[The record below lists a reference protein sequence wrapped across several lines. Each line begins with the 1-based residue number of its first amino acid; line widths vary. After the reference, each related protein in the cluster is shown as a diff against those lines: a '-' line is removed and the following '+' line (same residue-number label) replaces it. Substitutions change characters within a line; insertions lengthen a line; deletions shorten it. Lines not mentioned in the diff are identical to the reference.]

1 MTSPDKTGYA
11 RRLGLFDA
19 TMLVVGGIIGA
30 GIFLNPAVVA
40 QRAPTVGLTI
50 GVWVLGGA
58 VALAGAFVFAELAA
72 LKPLAGG
79 GYVYLRDALGP
90 LVGFLYGWT
99 QLLVINSGGIAAVA
113 MTFASY
119 ATDLTGAGPSAIPLL
134 AVGAIA
140 TLSGINLLGIKS
152 GALVQNILTVLKLAA
167 LAALIFVGLLWT
179 APDLVSAPSAPP
191 ALSARFVVTAIGTA
205 LIPVL
210 FAYGGW
216 QSTNFVAAE
225 MREPRRDLPRALLIG
240 VGIVVLV
247 YVLANIV
254 YVRVLGIP
262 GLAAST
268 APASDVMR
276 DLIGEHGATFIA
288 LGIAVSTFGFLNL
301 AILSAPRVYQAM
313 AADGVFFGGAARLS
327 DRSRVPAVAIL
338 IQGGWA
344 AVLVATKTYGQLLD
358 YVVFGDWI
366 FFAAV
371 GVTLFVY
378 RRRGGGAE
386 RAKGAGTADD
396 DTETAVPPFRR
407 SADGFRCPGYP
418 WVPGFFVV
426 AGVFAVGSTVLS
438 NPLNA
443 LIGGG
448 IIALGVPAYFWWKR
462 RIP

>member
-1 MTSPDKTGYA
+1 MSAPHAPGYA

-40 QRAPTVGLTI
+40 QRAPTAGLTI

-72 LKPLAGG
+72 RKPEAGG
-79 GYVYLRDALGP
+79 GYVYLRDGLGP
-90 LVGFLYGWT
+90 LTGFLYGWT
-99 QLLVINSGGIAAVA
+99 ELLVINSGGIAAVSV
-113 MTFASY
+113 TFASY
-119 ATDLTGAGPSAIPLL
+119 ATALTGASAATIPVI
-134 AVGAIA
+134 AVAAIA
-140 TLSGINLLGIKS
+140 LLSGVNLLGIRT
-152 GALVQNILTVLKLAA
+152 GAIAQNVLTILKLAA
-167 LAALIFVGLLWT
+167 LAALIAVGLLWT
-179 APDLVSAPSAPP
+179 SPDLLSAPLPP
-191 ALSARFVVTAIGTA
+191 LSAGATHASPLRAVGTA

-216 QSTNFVAAE
+216 QSTNFVAGE
-225 MREPRRDLPRALLIG
+225 MKDPRRDLPRALVIG

-247 YVLANIV
+247 YVLANLV
-254 YVRVLGIP
+254 YVRVLGVP

-276 DLIGEHGATFIA
+276 RLIGPRGATFIA

-313 AADGVFFGGAARLS
+313 AADGVFFGRAARLS

-344 AVLVATKTYGQLLD
+344 ALLVATKTYGQLLD

-371 GVTLFVY
+371 GVTVFVY
-378 RRRGGGAE
+378 RRRGVGGVGGVAE
-386 RAKGAGTADD
+386 AAGAA
-396 DTETAVPPFRR
+396 
-407 SADGFRCPGYP
+407 FRCPGYP
-418 WVPGFFVV
+418 WVPGFFVA
-426 AGVFAVGSTVLS
+426 AGVFAVASTVLS

-443 LIGGG
+443 LVGGG
-448 IIALGVPAYFWWKR
+448 IIAAGVPVYLWWKR
-462 RIP
+462 RG

>member
-1 MTSPDKTGYA
+1 MTSPEHSGYA
-11 RRLGLFDA
+11 RRLTLFDA

-40 QRAPTVGLTI
+40 QRAPTAGLTI

-72 LKPLAGG
+72 LKPEAGG

-90 LVGFLYGWT
+90 MTGFLYGWT
-99 QLLVINSGGIAAVA
+99 ELLVINSGGIAAVSV
-113 MTFASY
+113 TFASY
-119 ATDLTGAGPSAIPLL
+119 TTALTGAPATGIPFI
-134 AVGAIA
+134 AVGAIVV
-140 TLSGINLLGIKS
+140 LSGVNLLGIKT
-152 GALVQNILTVLKLAA
+152 GAIAQNILTVLKLAA
-167 LAALIFVGLLWT
+167 LAALIVVGLLWT
-179 APDLVSAPSAPP
+179 AREQPAAPT
-191 ALSARFVVTAIGTA
+191 ALAALTPLTALTAIGTA

-225 MREPRRDLPRALLIG
+225 LKEPRRDLPRALVIG
-240 VGIVVLV
+240 VGIVVLS
-247 YVLANIV
+247 YVLANVV

-276 DLIGEHGATFIA
+276 GLVGPWGATFIA
-288 LGIAVSTFGFLNL
+288 FGIAFSTFGFLNL

-313 AADGVFFGGAARLS
+313 AADGVFFGGAAKLS
-327 DRSRVPAVAIL
+327 HRSHVPALAIL

-344 AVLVATKTYGQLLD
+344 ALLVATKTYGQLLD

-371 GVTLFVY
+371 GVTVFVY
-378 RRRGGGAE
+378 RRRGVGEVGGA
-386 RAKGAGTADD
+386 ATALPPYQR
-396 DTETAVPPFRR
+396 TA
-407 SADGFRCPGYP
+407 FRCPGYP
-418 WVPGFFVV
+418 WVPAFFVA
-426 AGVFAVGSTVLS
+426 AGVFAVLSTVLS
-438 NPLNA
+438 NPVNA
-443 LIGGG
+443 LVGGG
-448 IIALGVPAYFWWKR
+448 IIALGIPVYLWWKR
-462 RIP
+462 RGA

>member
-1 MTSPDKTGYA
+1 MPPTASTGYA

-40 QRAPTVGLTI
+40 QRAPTAGLTI

-72 LKPLAGG
+72 RKPEAGG

-90 LVGFLYGWT
+90 LPGFLYGWT

-113 MTFASY
+113 MTFAIY
-119 ATDLTGAGPSAIPLL
+119 TADLTGTGARATPLL
-134 AVGAIA
+134 AVGAIVA
-140 TLSGINLLGIKS
+140 LSFVNLLGIRS
-152 GALVQNILTVLKLAA
+152 GAVVQNVLTVLKLLA
-167 LAALIFVGLLWT
+167 LAALIVVGLGGLGGQGGQGGPS
-179 APDLVSAPSAPP
+179 ASSASSAPSA
-191 ALSARFVVTAIGTA
+191 LVAIGTA

-216 QSTNFVAAE
+216 QSTNFVAGELKA
-225 MREPRRDLPRALLIG
+225 PRRDLPRALVIG

-247 YVLANIV
+247 YLLANVV
-254 YVRVLGIP
+254 YVRVLGVP

-276 DLIGEHGATFIA
+276 AIVGPWGATFIA
-288 LGIAVSTFGFLNL
+288 LGVAVSTFGFLNL

-327 DRSRVPAVAIL
+327 DRTRVPAVAIL

-344 AVLVATKTYGQLLD
+344 ALLVATKTYGQLLD

-371 GVTLFVY
+371 GGTLFVY
-378 RRRGGGAE
+378 RRRAVRAVRADGVGEE
-386 RAKGAGTADD
+386 R
-396 DTETAVPPFRR
+396 
-407 SADGFRCPGYP
+407 DGFRCPGYP
-418 WVPGFFVV
+418 WVPGFFVA

-438 NPLNA
+438 NPVNA
-443 LIGGG
+443 LLGGG
-448 IIALGVPAYFWWKR
+448 IIALGIPVYLWWRRRAGLPASTGS
-462 RIP
+462 

>member
-1 MTSPDKTGYA
+1 MTAAPWPVMPPSGQEYA

-40 QRAPTVGLTI
+40 QRAPTAWLTI

-72 LKPLAGG
+72 LKPEAGG
-79 GYVYLRDALGP
+79 GYVYLRDGLGP

-99 QLLVINSGGIAAVA
+99 ELLVINSGGIAAVA
-113 MTFASY
+113 VTFASY
-119 ATDLTGAGPSAIPLL
+119 AADLTGAPRSGIPVL
-134 AVGAIA
+134 AVAAIA
-140 TLSGINLLGIKS
+140 LLSGVNLLGIKP
-152 GALVQNILTVLKLAA
+152 GAVVQNVLTVLKLTA
-167 LAALIFVGLLWT
+167 LAALIAVGLLWT
-179 APDLVSAPSAPP
+179 SPDLLSAPP
-191 ALSARFVVTAIGTA
+191 APSALSAVAVVSAIGVA

-216 QSTNFVAAE
+216 QSTNFVAGE
-225 MREPRRDLPRALLIG
+225 MKAPRRDLPRALVIG

-254 YVRVLGIP
+254 YVRVLGVP

-276 DLIGEHGATFIA
+276 GLIGPWGATFIA

-313 AADGVFFGGAARLS
+313 AADGVFFGRAARLS

-344 AVLVATKTYGQLLD
+344 ALLVATKTYGQLLD

-378 RRRGGGAE
+378 RRRAKRAGGAV
-386 RAKGAGTADD
+386 RAG
-396 DTETAVPPFRR
+396 ETG
-407 SADGFRCPGYP
+407 GFRCPGYP
-418 WVPGFFVV
+418 WVPGFFVG
-426 AGVFAVGSTVLS
+426 AGAFAVASTVLS
-438 NPLNA
+438 NPVNA
-443 LIGGG
+443 LVGGG
-448 IIALGVPAYFWWKR
+448 IIVLGVPAYGLWR
-462 RIP
+462 RSAAPGRG

>member
-1 MTSPDKTGYA
+1 MPPPGHGYA

-40 QRAPTVGLTI
+40 QRAPTAWLTI

-72 LKPLAGG
+72 RRPEAGG

-119 ATDLTGAGPSAIPLL
+119 AADLTGASTRAIPLL

-140 TLSGINLLGIKS
+140 LLSGINLLGIRS
-152 GALVQNILTVLKLAA
+152 GAIVQNVLTVLKLAA
-167 LAALIFVGLLWT
+167 LGALIAVGLLWT
-179 APDLVSAPSAPP
+179 AAAAELPVAPVAP
-191 ALSARFVVTAIGTA
+191 VVAIGTA

-216 QSTNFVAAE
+216 QSTNFVAGE
-225 MREPRRDLPRALLIG
+225 MREPRRDLPRALLVG

-254 YVRVLGIP
+254 YVRVLSVP

-276 DLIGEHGATFIA
+276 RLVGAGGATFIVV
-288 LGIAVSTFGFLNL
+288 GIAVSTFGFLNL

-313 AADGVFFGGAARLS
+313 AADGVFFGGAAHLS
-327 DRSRVPAVAIL
+327 ERSRVPAAAIL

-344 AVLVATKTYGQLLD
+344 ALLVASRTYGQLLD

-371 GVTLFVY
+371 GITLFVY
-378 RRRGGGAE
+378 RGMEARADGAE
-386 RAKGAGTADD
+386 AA
-396 DTETAVPPFRR
+396 P
-407 SADGFRCPGYP
+407 GFRCPGYP
-418 WVPGFFVV
+418 WVPGFFVA
-426 AGVFAVGSTVLS
+426 AGLFAVASTVLS
-438 NPLNA
+438 NPLKA
-443 LIGGG
+443 LAGSG
-448 IIALGVPAYFWWKR
+448 IIGLGIPAYLWWKR
-462 RIP
+462 GARGDV

>member
-1 MTSPDKTGYA
+1 MPPPGRGYA

-40 QRAPTVGLTI
+40 QRAPTAWLTI
-50 GVWVLGGA
+50 GVWVLGGM

-72 LKPLAGG
+72 RRPEAGG

-119 ATDLTGAGPSAIPLL
+119 GADLTGASARAIPLL

-140 TLSGINLLGIKS
+140 LLSGINLLGIRS
-152 GALVQNILTVLKLAA
+152 GAIVQNVLTVLKLAA
-167 LAALIFVGLLWT
+167 LGAVIAVGLLWNAAAGEVPVGPVVPV
-179 APDLVSAPSAPP
+179 APIV
-191 ALSARFVVTAIGTA
+191 AIGTA

-216 QSTNFVAAE
+216 QSTNFVAGE
-225 MREPRRDLPRALLIG
+225 MREPRRDLPRALLVG

-254 YVRVLGIP
+254 YVRVLGVP

-276 DLIGEHGATFIA
+276 RLVGAGGATFIA
-288 LGIAVSTFGFLNL
+288 VGIAVSTFGFLNL

-327 DRSRVPAVAIL
+327 EWSRVPAPAIL

-344 AVLVATKTYGQLLD
+344 ALLVATRTYGQLLD

-371 GVTLFVY
+371 GLTLFVY
-378 RRRGGGAE
+378 RERGARAAGAE
-386 RAKGAGTADD
+386 AA
-396 DTETAVPPFRR
+396 P
-407 SADGFRCPGYP
+407 GFRCPGYP
-418 WVPGFFVV
+418 WVPGFFVA
-426 AGVFAVGSTVLS
+426 AGLFAVASTVLS
-438 NPLNA
+438 TPLNA
-443 LIGGG
+443 LAGSG
-448 IIALGVPAYFWWKR
+448 IIGLGIPAYLWWKR
-462 RIP
+462 GAKGDV

>member
-1 MTSPDKTGYA
+1 MHPPTGTGYA

-30 GIFLNPAVVA
+30 GIFLNPSVVA
-40 QRAPTVGLTI
+40 QRAPTAGLTI

-72 LKPLAGG
+72 LKPEAGG

-119 ATDLTGAGPSAIPLL
+119 ATDLTGASPTAVPML

-140 TLSGINLLGIKS
+140 TLSGVNLLGIKS
-152 GALVQNILTVLKLAA
+152 GAIVQNVLTVLKLAA
-167 LAALIFVGLLWT
+167 LAALVFVGLLWPVVPI
-179 APDLVSAPSAPP
+179 APVVPSVPVAPI
-191 ALSARFVVTAIGTA
+191 VAIGTS

-225 MREPRRDLPRALLIG
+225 LREPRRDLPRALLIG

-247 YVLANIV
+247 YLLANIV
-254 YVRVLGIP
+254 YVRVLGVP

-276 DLIGEHGATFIA
+276 GLVGPWGGTFIA
-288 LGIAVSTFGFLNL
+288 LGVAVSTFGFLNL

-313 AADGVFFGGAARLS
+313 AADGVFFGGAAKLS
-327 DRSRVPAVAIL
+327 DRSRVPAAAIL

-344 AVLVATKTYGQLLD
+344 ALLVATKTYGQLLD

-378 RRRGGGAE
+378 RRKGRAGRTGEAGG
-386 RAKGAGTADD
+386 
-396 DTETAVPPFRR
+396 
-407 SADGFRCPGYP
+407 GFRCPGHP
-418 WVPGFFVV
+418 WVPGFFVA
-426 AGVFAVGSTVLS
+426 AGVFAVGSTILS
-438 NPLNA
+438 NPVNA
-443 LIGGG
+443 MIGGG
-448 IIALGVPAYFWWKR
+448 IIVLGVPAYMWWKR
-462 RIP
+462 RAPPNRV

>member
-1 MTSPDKTGYA
+1 V
-11 RRLGLFDA
+11 FDA

-40 QRAPTVGLTI
+40 QRAPTAGLTI

-72 LKPLAGG
+72 LKPEAGG

-90 LVGFLYGWT
+90 LTGFLYGWT

-113 MTFASY
+113 MTFGSY
-119 ATDLTGAGPSAIPLL
+119 TADLGGGGSIPVLAIGAVI
-134 AVGAIA
+134 V
-140 TLSGINLLGIKS
+140 LSGVNLLGIRS
-152 GALVQNILTVLKLAA
+152 GAVVQNVLTVLKLLA
-167 LAALIFVGLLWT
+167 LAALIVVGLGGPGGPGGQGGPEPSTDRSAWT
-179 APDLVSAPSAPP
+179 ALT
-191 ALSARFVVTAIGTA
+191 ALGTA

-225 MREPRRDLPRALLIG
+225 LKQPRRDLPRALVIG
-240 VGIVVLV
+240 VAIVVLV
-247 YVLANIV
+247 YVLANLV
-254 YVRVLGIP
+254 YVRALGVT
-262 GLAAST
+262 GLAASS

-276 DLIGEHGATFIA
+276 AIVGSRGATFIA

-344 AVLVATKTYGQLLD
+344 ALLVATKTYGQLLD
-358 YVVFGDWI
+358 FVVFGDWI

-371 GVTLFVY
+371 GATLFVY
-378 RRRGGGAE
+378 RRRAVRGVRAGRAGAAVRAGEAGAE
-386 RAKGAGTADD
+386 GG
-396 DTETAVPPFRR
+396 
-407 SADGFRCPGYP
+407 GFRCPAYP
-418 WVPGFFVV
+418 WMPGFFVA
-426 AGVFAVGSTVLS
+426 AGVFAVVSTVLS
-438 NPLNA
+438 NPVNA
-443 LIGGG
+443 LVGGG
-448 IIALGVPAYFWWKR
+448 IIAAGIPAYVWWKR
-462 RIP
+462 RA

>member
-1 MTSPDKTGYA
+1 MPPPSRGYA

-40 QRAPTVGLTI
+40 QRAPTASLTI

-72 LKPLAGG
+72 LKPEAGG
-79 GYVYLRDALGP
+79 GYVYLRDGLGP
-90 LVGFLYGWT
+90 LTGFLYGWT
-99 QLLVINSGGIAAVA
+99 ELLVINSGGIAAVSV
-113 MTFASY
+113 TFASY
-119 ATDLTGAGPSAIPLL
+119 ATALTGAPAGAIPAL
-134 AVGAIA
+134 AIGAIA
-140 TLSGINLLGIKS
+140 LLSGVNLRGIKS
-152 GALVQNILTVLKLAA
+152 GAVTQNILTVLKLAA
-167 LAALIFVGLLWT
+167 LAALIVVGLFWT
-179 APDLVSAPSAPP
+179 AAPAASAAPALTAPSALTAPP
-191 ALSARFVVTAIGTA
+191 ALNALSALTAIGTA

-216 QSTNFVAAE
+216 QSTNFVAGE
-225 MREPRRDLPRALLIG
+225 MKAPRRDLPRALVIG

-254 YVRVLGIP
+254 YVRVLGVP

-276 DLIGEHGATFIA
+276 RLVGSWGATFIA

-313 AADGVFFGGAARLS
+313 AADGVFFGAAARLG
-327 DRSRVPAVAIL
+327 DRSRVPAAAIL

-344 AVLVATKTYGQLLD
+344 ALLVATKTYGQLLD

-371 GVTLFVY
+371 GLTLFAY
-378 RRRGGGAE
+378 RRARTTEATGGERG
-386 RAKGAGTADD
+386 
-396 DTETAVPPFRR
+396 
-407 SADGFRCPGYP
+407 GFRCPGYP
-418 WVPGFFVV
+418 WVPGFFVA
-426 AGVFAVGSTVLS
+426 AGVFAVASTILS
-438 NPLNA
+438 NPVNA
-443 LIGGG
+443 LVGGA
-448 IIALGVPAYFWWKR
+448 IILAGVPAYLWWKR
-462 RIP
+462 WS